1 MSKRYPKYE
10 SYRKDKKKKRTFYQ
24 KVVDLIQGMKRV
36 IKTANKPGR
45 EDYLT
50 VFKIVIIG
58 LLILGGIS
66 YIIQLILSV
75 VPIGTT

>member
-1 MSKRYPKYE
+1 MSYPKYE
-10 SYRKDKKKKRTFYQ
+10 KYRKDKKKKRTFYQ
-24 KVVDLIQGMKRV
+24 KIVDLVQGMKRV

-75 VPIGTT
+75 VPIGAT

>member
-10 SYRKDKKKKRTFYQ
+10 KYGREKKKKKTFYE
-24 KVVDLIQGMKRV
+24 KVVDLFRGMKRV

-50 VFKIVIIG
+50 VFKIVVIG
-58 LLILGGIS
+58 MLILGGIS
-66 YIIQLILSV
+66 YVIQLILSV